1 MTAWDDHRLRLVAK
15 EVRGDRGV
23 LVFEAP
29 GLAEALLP
37 GQFLHLE
44 APGHLLRRPMAPAV
58 LGGRVVVFLRVRGE
72 GTRALLGAP
81 EGAVLRAL
89 GPLGN
94 AFPEPEGRAVLV
106 SGGTGIG
113 PLLFLARTLVKGG
126 REVLHLHGARDAGE
140 ALYLP
145 YLRAS
150 GAELRFFTEGGALG
164 ERGLP
169 TDALPFVLRPGDT
182 LYAVGPEPMMAAAAR
197 VARTLALPAFVS
209 LEAPMAC
216 GVGACLSCAVQ
227 TKKRQKHVCVDGPIF
242 PAEDVFF
249 AEAPQFG

>member
-1 MTAWDDHRLRLVAK
+1 MTGWDDHRLRLVK
-15 EVRGDRGV
+15 KDVEGERGV
-23 LVFEAP
+23 LVLEAP
-29 GLAEALLP
+29 ELAEAMRP

-58 LGGRVVVFLRVRGE
+58 FGGRVVVFLRARGA
-72 GTRALLGAP
+72 GTRALLAAP
-81 EGAVLRAL
+81 EGTVLRAL

-113 PLLFLARTLVKGG
+113 PLLFLARALVKKGFD
-126 REVLHLHGARDAGE
+126 VLHLHGARDAGE

-150 GAELRFFTEGGALG
+150 GAELRFFTEDGSLG
-164 ERGLP
+164 EPGRP

-182 LYAVGPEPMMAAAAR
+182 LYAVGPEPMMEAATR
-197 VARTLALPAFVS
+197 VAKTLALPAYVS
-209 LEAPMAC
+209 LEAHMAC

-227 TKKRQKHVCVDGPIF
+227 TNKGQKHICVDGPIF
-242 PAEDVFF
+242 AAEDVFF
-249 AEAPQFG
+249 AETPQLG

>member
-1 MTAWDDHRLRLVAK
+1 MTGWDDHRLRLVK
-15 EVRGDRGV
+15 KDVEGERGV

-29 GLAEALLP
+29 ELAEAMRP

-58 LGGRVVVFLRVRGE
+58 FGGRVVVFSRARGA
-72 GTRALLGAP
+72 GTRALLAAP
-81 EGAVLRAL
+81 EGTVLRAL

-113 PLLFLARTLVKGG
+113 PLLFLARALVKMGH
-126 REVLHLHGARDAGE
+126 EVVHLHGARDALE

-150 GAELRFFTEGGALG
+150 GAELRFFTEDGSLG
-164 ERGLP
+164 EPGRP

-182 LYAVGPEPMMAAAAR
+182 LYAVGPEPMMEAAAR
-197 VARTLALPAFVS
+197 VAKTLALPAYVS
-209 LEAPMAC
+209 LEAHMAC
-216 GVGACLSCAVQ
+216 GVGACLSCAVK
-227 TKKRQKHVCVDGPIF
+227 TKKGQKHVCVDGPVF
-242 PAEDVFF
+242 AAKDVFF
-249 AEAPQFG
+249 AETPQFG